1 LKTAMIDSAY
11 PSYGILIVDDE
22 EAWLRS
28 ISMTLAMSGGINNVV
43 RCSDS
48 RQVMGILSGGVV
60 GLVLLDLN
68 MPHVSGEELIAGIV
82 EQYPQIPVIVISG
95 LNQVDT
101 AVSCMKQ
108 GAFDFFVKTVDEERL
123 IQGVQRAIRM
133 IDLQRENHEM
143 RARVLNARL
152 RSPDSFADIITA
164 DRSMISIF
172 SYIEAVAKSTQPILI
187 TGESCTGKELI
198 ARAIHRIG
206 GRSGKLVAVNV
217 SGLDDSMFS
226 DTLFGHTRGAFT
238 GADTARGG
246 MIEQAAGGT
255 LFLDEIGDLG
265 NASQVKLL
273 RLLQEGEYY
282 PVGSD
287 VSRRMNA
294 GVVVATHQ
302 DLAACISSGQFRKD
316 LYYRLCSHHVHI
328 PPLRERRDDI
338 PLLLDH
344 FLGEAAEKL
353 NRKRPA
359 IPRELP
365 VLLKNYDFPG
375 NVRELRSLVFDAV
388 SRHQAHILSMDT
400 FRAVIAR
407 RYGAPVPAAESAAGQ
422 NRSVFIASEP
432 LPRLHDVAGL
442 LVSEAMRRAEGNQ
455 SIASRLIGV
464 SQPALSK
471 RLRKMGQEHEPI
483 TAERL

>member
-1 LKTAMIDSAY
+1 M
-11 PSYGILIVDDE
+11 PDE
-22 EAWLRS
+22 PLVALFRSSRELRNALR
-28 ISMTLAMSGGINNVV
+28 LAGCRPFVAKAVNLE
-43 RCSDS
+43 
-48 RQVMGILSGGVV
+48 QL
-60 GLVLLDLN
+60 
-68 MPHVSGEELIAGIV
+68 HHAGRLPRLAV
-82 EQYPQIPVIVISG
+82 
-95 LNQVDT
+95 VDT
-101 AVSCMKQ
+101 AKGAEAQSVAVVASVSKTFPLLDVVVWATQ
-108 GAFDFFVKTVDEERL
+108 ASGELVRDLFHAGAKDVVVEAGVNAVVESAAAILENQQFLPRIDTSAAAPAKNSRFESLWSRNPAMWDLFELCDRIAASDATVL
-123 IQGVQRAIRM
+123 IVG
-133 IDLQRENHEM
+133 E
-143 RARVLNARL
+143 
-152 RSPDSFADIITA
+152 
-164 DRSMISIF
+164 
-172 SYIEAVAKSTQPILI
+172 
-187 TGESCTGKELI
+187 TGTGKELI

-344 FLGEAAEKL
+344 FLGEAADKL

-483 TAERL
+483 TVERL